1 MLQTCSSCNT
11 TIKNTKLNSNS
22 MSSCRPISNLLYSS
36 KLLER
41 CVSKQLNNY
50 LSSSALYEAYQS
62 AYRPLHSTETALLRV
77 QNDILTNMDNKEI
90 TASSFRFIISL

>member
-1 MLQTCSSCNT
+1 M
-11 TIKNTKLNSNS
+11 KNTKLDSNS
-22 MSSCRPISNLLYSS
+22 MSNYRPISNLLYGS

-50 LSSSALYEAYQS
+50 LPSSALYEAFQS

-77 QNDILTNMDNKEI
+77 QNDIVTNMGNKEI
-90 TASSFRFIISL
+90 NVLVLLDLSSAFDILLIILFC